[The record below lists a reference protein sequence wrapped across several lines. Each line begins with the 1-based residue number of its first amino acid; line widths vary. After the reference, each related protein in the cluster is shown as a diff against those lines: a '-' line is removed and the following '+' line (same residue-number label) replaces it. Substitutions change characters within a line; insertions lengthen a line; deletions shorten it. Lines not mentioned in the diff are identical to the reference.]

1 MGRRRLFWRLYVTYL
16 LVMALCAVA
25 IGWYATTAAHDLYVD
40 ESERDLSAR
49 AALVERE
56 VADLLAPEGRAE
68 LQRAVTEI
76 DGRVQTR
83 ITVVDPRGVVLAD
96 SEVADPSRL
105 ENHAQ
110 RPEVA
115 AALDG
120 RTGRSIRYSETLR
133 EDMLY
138 VAVPVLRDGQVVAVI
153 RTAIPLTSID
163 DALSTAYWHIAAIAA
178 AVALLAAMIG
188 LVVSWRI
195 SLRTRE
201 LARGAQRFAAGEFDR
216 KLPVPR
222 IEEFAGVAESLNS
235 MAAQLDT
242 LVGSLTE
249 QRNEREAMLTSMV
262 EGVFAV
268 DTDER
273 LITVNRAAARLLD
286 LDIEDV
292 QGKALHEVVRTP
304 DLQAFVAATL
314 ASDEP
319 VEEDIVM
326 RTRGSTTT
334 TRYLQANG
342 SPLRGAEGGSVGA
355 VVVLNDVTRL
365 RRLET
370 VRRDFIANVS
380 HELRTPVTSIKGFAE
395 TLLDGA
401 INEPSDAE
409 RFLKIIVNQAE
420 RLNAIVGDLLSISR
434 LERDAEGDE
443 VPLEEVRLAEAIE
456 AALDVCELK
465 ARGAGVRLVRD
476 CPEDLVARAAPA
488 LLEQALVNLVDNAIK
503 FSSGGAVVTVSA
515 AADADEIAVSVGD
528 QGGGIEREHLPRLFE
543 RFYRVDQARSR
554 DLGGTG
560 LGLAIVKHVAQVH
573 GGRVSVES
581 TPGVGSTFT
590 IYLPR

>member
-1 MGRRRLFWRLYVTYL
+1 MGKRRLFWRLYFTYL
-16 LVMALCAVA
+16 LVVALCAVA

-40 ESERDLSAR
+40 ESERDLSVR

-56 VADLLAPEGRAE
+56 VVDLLTPGSASG
-68 LQRAVTEI
+68 LQQVVTELG
-76 DGRVQTR
+76 DAGATR
-83 ITVVDPRGVVLAD
+83 ITVIDPRGVVLAD
-96 SEVADPSRL
+96 SEVADPVGL

-138 VAVPVLRDGQVVAVI
+138 VAEPVLKDGRVAAVI
-153 RTAIPLTSID
+153 RTAVPLTSIN
-163 DALSTAYWHIAAIAA
+163 DALGTAYWHIAAIAA
-178 AVALLAAMIG
+178 AVALLAAMVG

-201 LARGAQRFAAGEFDR
+201 LARGAQRFAAGDFDR

-222 IEEFAGVAESLNS
+222 VEEFADVAESLNT
-235 MAAQLDT
+235 MAVQLDT
-242 LVGSLTE
+242 LIASLTE
-249 QRNEREAMLTSMV
+249 QRNEREAMLASMV

-268 DTDER
+268 DTEER
-273 LITVNRAAARLLD
+273 LITVNGAVARLLD
-286 LDIEDV
+286 LDIDEV
-292 QGKALHEVVRTP
+292 HGKALHEVIRTP
-304 DLQAFVAATL
+304 GLQAFVAATL
-314 ASDEP
+314 ASADP
-319 VEEDIVM
+319 VEDDIVL
-326 RTRGSTTT
+326 RTGGSAVA

-342 SPLRGAEGGSVGA
+342 SPLRSADGGSLGA

-401 INEPSDAE
+401 INEPDDAE
-409 RFLKIIVNQAE
+409 RFLRIIVGQAE

-434 LERDAEGDE
+434 LERDAEG
-443 VPLEEVRLAEAIE
+443 EEVSLEDVLLADATD
-456 AALDVCELK
+456 AVLDVCEPK
-465 ARGAGVRLVRD
+465 AAATGVRLVRE
-476 CPEDLVARAAPA
+476 CPADLVVRAAPA

-503 FSSGGAVVTVSA
+503 YSSAGAIVTVSA
-515 AADADEIAVSVGD
+515 AARDEEIAISVTD
-528 QGGGIEREHLPRLFE
+528 QGSGIEREHLPRLFE

-560 LGLAIVKHVAQVH
+560 LGLAIVKHIAQVH

-590 IYLPR
+590 IHLPR